1 EQERLASLSV
11 DARLLRA
18 TGRGVEAALI
28 EQQVQ
33 ADKERTAYKAQLL
46 QLAPETEMDT
56 WRANMLAQLD
66 RALAAERQQLLDQQA
81 INGPEAPTTL
91 AARAAAEAAKA
102 AAEAAAAISNQGR
115 GFFER
120 LVFGNAGGLSPA
132 AQYGAGLTT
141 LSSAG
146 SDLLA
151 GGSPDA
157 LATYPRVA
165 SRFLPIARDYLGTS
179 EAYASLVSDIA
190 GTVRAAGGDPAGIA
204 SIFDAQ
210 ASGFDRL
217 GSELSSLNSNGEAQ
231 TQIATQS
238 LSELRR
244 LSSLIEALIARR
256 SLV

>member
-1 EQERLASLSV
+1 MQ
-11 DARLLRA
+11 
-18 TGRGVEAALI
+18 
-28 EQQVQ
+28 
-33 ADKERTAYKAQLL
+33 
-46 QLAPETEMDT
+46 
-56 WRANMLAQLD
+56 
-66 RALAAERQQLLDQQA
+66 AAERQQLLDQQA
-81 INGPEAPTTL
+81 ANGT
-91 AARAAAEAAKA
+91 AAEASRA
-102 AAEAAAAISNQGR
+102 ATAISNQGR
-115 GFFER
+115 GFFEQ

-151 GGSPDA
+151 GGGPDA
-157 LATYPRVA
+157 LATYTRVA
-165 SRFLPIARDYLGTS
+165 SSFLPIARDYLGTS

-217 GSELSSLNSNGEAQ
+217 GSELSSLNANGADQ
-231 TQIATQS
+231 TRIATQS

-256 SLV
+256 SLT